1 MRQIGLI
8 FVLLLAACGGPA
20 PEPTAVPTPTPTP
33 REIVISIGQA
43 TQAAQ
48 SLHFAIELT
57 GKPVKADTSGL
68 FNLNSMEGDL
78 KRPDGVL
85 AVLQLSGAAGV
96 AEIRSVSLAGK
107 QYITNPITRQ
117 WACLPPGVALD
128 PVVLFDP
135 TKGVEY
141 LLQQELT
148 DVSMVGSEELDGRPH
163 YHLKGSL
170 PAAPLQVISL
180 GLLGAGPVSV
190 ELWADQASLRATRL
204 VLVDTA
210 TDPAEPS
217 TWSVLFSDYDKTVEV
232 REPVS
237 C

>member
-128 PVVLFDP
+128 PVVDRAFR
-135 TKGVEY
+135 
-141 LLQQELT
+141 
-148 DVSMVGSEELDGRPH
+148 RPESRP
-163 YHLKGSL
+163 G
-170 PAAPLQVISL
+170 L
-180 GLLGAGPVSV
+180 GEANRARLRRTNAC
-190 ELWADQASLRATRL
+190 QRQLRA
-204 VLVDTA
+204 A
-210 TDPAEPS
+210 
-217 TWSVLFSDYDKTVEV
+217 
-232 REPVS
+232 
-237 C
+237 